1 MTCPGGPKQGPSGGF
16 KMRLGKTLIIAA
28 LPLALA
34 VGCETSN
41 DGKAGMKNEAAMQ
54 AQSDAKRAVTAAN
67 AAVAAANAAAAS
79 AAAAARAAE
88 AAAAEAKAA
97 GDKADRVFRKGMR
110 K

>member
-1 MTCPGGPKQGPSGGF
+1 
-16 KMRLGKTLIIAA
+16 MRLGKTLIIAA

-41 DGKAGMKNEAAMQ
+41 EGKAGMNNKAAMQ